1 MGDEDLVWMLGL
13 REVVCWIRALRPE
26 AVLMGGKRLW
36 RAEATRCKGMAT
48 SKKDESRGDRHA
60 SQKAQKSR

>member
-36 RAEATRCKGMAT
+36 RAEAT
-48 SKKDESRGDRHA
+48 
-60 SQKAQKSR
+60 